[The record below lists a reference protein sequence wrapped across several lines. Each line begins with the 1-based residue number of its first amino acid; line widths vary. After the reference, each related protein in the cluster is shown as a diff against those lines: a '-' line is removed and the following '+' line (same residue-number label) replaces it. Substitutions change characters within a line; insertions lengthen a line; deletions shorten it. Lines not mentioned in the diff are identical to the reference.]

1 MATVL
6 LVDDEPNIRWTL
18 GEFLRKQGFDPI
30 TASDYESAVGILREK
45 DVDVAVVDVI
55 LPGKGGIELL
65 KEISGWQKYIP
76 VLMMTGQ
83 PDIERV
89 PEMLRA
95 GACDYMAKPVV
106 KDALIEAVSRAL
118 DKKRAVDEKIRIER
132 EIRTHAQELEL
143 LVQERTRDLEAI
155 EQFSKEAM
163 TSLQEKLES
172 SEKGAL
178 LGRAAAQIAHEVKNP
193 LAGLKLYALHLKS
206 KLASTG
212 RPAEVDLVDKIINTV
227 ERLSE
232 IVERTLDYARPI
244 TLSTRQIDLNRIL
257 TESLQL
263 LEPQLSAGNIAIE
276 RLLSPTPLVCMAD
289 EALIASALVNVILN
303 AIQAMP
309 GGGRLTLTS
318 EDKPGLAVAEVADT
332 GIGVPAEDID
342 WVFEP
347 FHTTKSRGL
356 GLGLPY
362 ARKVIEQHLGQI
374 EIVSKPGQ
382 GTRVIIRLP
391 AEE

>member
-30 TASDYESAVGILREK
+30 TASDYETAVGILREK
-45 DVDVAVVDVI
+45 DVDVAVVDII

-89 PEMLRA
+89 PEILRA

-106 KDALIEAVSRAL
+106 KDALIAAVSRAL
-118 DKKRAVDEKIRIER
+118 DKKRAVDEKVRIER
-132 EIRTHAQELEL
+132 EIRTHAQDLEL

-155 EQFSKEAM
+155 EHFSKEAM
-163 TSLQEKLES
+163 RSLQEKLES
-172 SEKGAL
+172 SEKAAL

-193 LAGLKLYALHLKS
+193 LAGLRLYAFHLRS
-206 KLASTG
+206 KLAGTG
-212 RPAEVDLVDKIINTV
+212 RPPEVDLVDKIISTL

-232 IVERTLDYARPI
+232 IVERTLDFARPI
-244 TLSTRQIDLNRIL
+244 TLSTSRLDLNRVL
-257 TESLQL
+257 AESLQL
-263 LEPQLSAGNIAIE
+263 LEPQIRAANISVE
-276 RLLSPTPLVCMAD
+276 RLLTVSPIVCTAD
-289 EALIASALVNVILN
+289 EALIASAFVNVILN
-303 AIQAMP
+303 AIQSMP

-318 EDKPGLAVAEVADT
+318 ENNRGLAVVEVADT
-332 GIGVPAEDID
+332 GIGVPADDID
-342 WVFEP
+342 RVFEP

-374 EIVSKPGQ
+374 EMVSKPGQ

>member
-18 GEFLRKQGFDPI
+18 GEFLRMQGFDPV
-30 TASDYESAVGILREK
+30 TASDYDTAVGILREQ

-65 KEISGWQKYIP
+65 KEISRYEKYIP

-106 KDALIEAVSRAL
+106 KDALIAAVSRAL
-118 DKKRAVDEKIRIER
+118 DKKRAVDEKVRLEL
-132 EIRTHAQELEL
+132 EIRTHSQELEL

-155 EQFSKEAM
+155 EQGSRKAM
-163 TSLQEKLES
+163 RSLQEKLES
-172 SEKGAL
+172 SERVAL

-193 LAGLKLYALHLKS
+193 LAGLRLYAFHLKG

-212 RPAEVDLVDKIINTV
+212 RPAEIDLIDKMINTLD
-227 ERLSE
+227 RLSE
-232 IVERTLDYARPI
+232 IVERTLDFARPV
-244 TLSTRQIDLNRIL
+244 TLSSGRVDLNRIL
-257 TESLQL
+257 TDSLQL
-263 LEPQLSAGNIAIE
+263 LEPQLRAANIEIDPS
-276 RLLSPTPLVCMAD
+276 LSPAPLVCLAD
-289 EALIASALVNVILN
+289 EALIASVLVNVILN

-309 GGGRLTLTS
+309 GGGRLTLIS
-318 EDKPGLAVAEVADT
+318 ENNQGLAVAEVADT
-332 GIGVPAEDID
+332 GVGVPGEDLQR
-342 WVFEP
+342 VFEP
-347 FHTTKSRGL
+347 FYTTKSRGL

-362 ARKVIEQHLGQI
+362 ARKVIEQHRGEI
-374 EIVSKPGQ
+374 EILSKLGQ
-382 GTRVIIRLP
+382 GTRVIIKLP
-391 AEE
+391 AED

>member
-30 TASDYESAVGILREK
+30 TASDYDSAVGILREQ
-45 DVDVAVVDVI
+45 DVDVAVVDII
-55 LPGKGGIELL
+55 LRGKGGIELL
-65 KEISGWQKYIP
+65 KEISRSQKYIP

-118 DKKRAVDEKIRIER
+118 DKKRAVDEKVRIER
-132 EIRTHAQELEL
+132 EVRAHADELEL

-155 EQFSKEAM
+155 ERVTRETMQ
-163 TSLQEKLES
+163 SLQEKLES
-172 SEKGAL
+172 SERVAL

-193 LAGLKLYALHLKS
+193 LAGLRLYAFHLKS
-206 KLASTG
+206 KLVSTG
-212 RPAEVDLVDKIINTV
+212 RPAEVDLVDKMINTL

-232 IVERTLDYARPI
+232 TVERTLDFARPI
-244 TLSTRQIDLNRIL
+244 TLSTRRLDLNEIL
-257 TESLQL
+257 NESLQL
-263 LEPQLSAGNIAIE
+263 LEPQLRAGGIAIE
-276 RLLSPTPLVCMAD
+276 RLLTSSPLLCVAD
-289 EALIASALVNVILN
+289 EALISAAFVNVILN
-303 AIQAMP
+303 AIQAML

-318 EDKPGLAVAEVADT
+318 ELRPASAVVQVADT
-332 GIGVPAEDID
+332 GVGVPAGDLDRI
-342 WVFEP
+342 FEP

-362 ARKVIEQHLGQI
+362 ARKVIEQHRG
-374 EIVSKPGQ
+374 EIHISSKPGH

-391 AEE
+391 AED